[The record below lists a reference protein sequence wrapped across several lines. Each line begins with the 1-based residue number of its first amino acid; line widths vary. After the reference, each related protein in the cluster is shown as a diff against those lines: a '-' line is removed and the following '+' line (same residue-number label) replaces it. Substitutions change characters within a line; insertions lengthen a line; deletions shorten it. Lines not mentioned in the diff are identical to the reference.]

1 MFVFCGII
9 QPSQE
14 GAGNGLA
21 VTVPVPLFRL
31 YGVNKMDRDELW
43 QTIIAHPELIA
54 EVKAM
59 INTLLVSQRFDQ
71 SADRILT

>member
-1 MFVFCGII
+1 MFLLCGII

-31 YGVNKMDRDELW
+31 YGVNKMDREQDWNFIL
-43 QTIIAHPELIA
+43 AHPEIFDDLKGIA
-54 EVKAM
+54 LE
-59 INTLLVSQRFDQ
+59 LLDNQCSLET
-71 SADRILT
+71 AC